1 MKYALLAL
9 KVVVFLLL
17 FGFAMHNSQTVT
29 MNLFLGYAWNTPLI
43 VLVLVFFVA
52 GALFGLLASLVFV
65 MRVRRELLAL
75 KRELRHKSSHAPE
88 PVQPLD
94 GVVTSSDLPI

>member
-29 MNLFLGYAWNTPLI
+29 MNFFLGYAWKTPLI

-75 KRELRHKSSHAPE
+75 KRELRHKSSHVPE
-88 PVQPLD
+88 PLQPLD